1 MQRGMS
7 SPLASS
13 APRRVARF
21 ATAGVI
27 NTLVD
32 YTVFLALSWLL
43 RLPLELAWIA
53 KLGSGAVAMVGS
65 FALNRRWV
73 FRSQAGGSSQ
83 LVRFVAVSLVG
94 TFGVQLGG
102 LHLLTAVWPAPGQLA
117 ATMVGA
123 LGLGALLPA
132 PLVQRTF
139 AFGVAT
145 LASMTWN
152 YLAYRR
158 WVFASSSSSS
168 TAASAS
174 PSVSSSASLS
184 TSSSAS
190 LTTAA
195 SMSTSL
201 STPSSTSMSTA
212 TAASLTTSA
221 SIPSCSSGTTSAEQA
236 A

>member
-1 MQRGMS
+1 MI
-7 SPLASS
+7 SPSATS

-43 RLPLELAWIA
+43 RLPLEHAWIA
-53 KLGSGAVAMVGS
+53 KLGSGSVAMAGS

-73 FRSQAGGSSQ
+73 FRSQAGGPSQ
-83 LVRFVAVSLVG
+83 LVRFIAVSLVG

-102 LHLLTAVWPAPGQLA
+102 LHLLTALWLAPGHLVVA
-117 ATMVGA
+117 VVGA

-132 PLVQRTF
+132 ALVQRTF

-158 WVFASSSSSS
+158 WVFASTS
-168 TAASAS
+168 ASAS
-174 PSVSSSASLS
+174 TSPSVATPSSVSASLSVATPSSASLS
-184 TSSSAS
+184 MSAS
-190 LTTAA
+190 
-195 SMSTSL
+195 
-201 STPSSTSMSTA
+201 PS
-212 TAASLTTSA
+212 
-221 SIPSCSSGTTSAEQA
+221 SSGTAPAEQA

>member
-7 SPLASS
+7 SPSATS

-32 YTVFLALSWLL
+32 YTVFLSLSWLL
-43 RLPLELAWIA
+43 RLPLEHAWIA
-53 KLGSGAVAMVGS
+53 KLGSGSLAMAGS

-73 FRSQAGGSSQ
+73 FRSQAGGPSQ
-83 LVRFVAVSLVG
+83 LLRFIAVSLVG

-102 LHLLTAVWPAPGQLA
+102 LHLLTALWLAPGHLA
-117 ATMVGA
+117 VAVVGA

-132 PLVQRTF
+132 ALVQRTF

-158 WVFASSSSSS
+158 WVFASTSASAS
-168 TAASAS
+168 TAASA
-174 PSVSSSASLS
+174 PASASLS
-184 TSSSAS
+184 TLAS
-190 LTTAA
+190 
-195 SMSTSL
+195 
-201 STPSSTSMSTA
+201 PS
-212 TAASLTTSA
+212 
-221 SIPSCSSGTTSAEQA
+221 SSGTTPAEQA

>member
-13 APRRVARF
+13 ASRRVARF

-32 YTVFLALSWLL
+32 YTVFLALTWIL
-43 RLPLELAWIA
+43 RLPLEHAWIA
-53 KLGSGAVAMVGS
+53 KLGSGSVAMAGS

-102 LHLLTAVWPAPGQLA
+102 LHLLTAVWLAPGHLA
-117 ATMVGA
+117 VAVVGG

-132 PLVQRTF
+132 ALVQRTF

-158 WVFASSSSSS
+158 WVFAATSPSLSISPSLPTSPSGAPSSSSSG
-168 TAASAS
+168 TS
-174 PSVSSSASLS
+174 P
-184 TSSSAS
+184 
-190 LTTAA
+190 
-195 SMSTSL
+195 
-201 STPSSTSMSTA
+201 
-212 TAASLTTSA
+212 
-221 SIPSCSSGTTSAEQA
+221 AEQA

>member
-1 MQRGMS
+1 MHRGMS

-13 APRRVARF
+13 ASRRVARF

-32 YTVFLALSWLL
+32 YTVFLAISGLL
-43 RLPLELAWIA
+43 RLPLEHAWIA
-53 KLGSGAVAMVGS
+53 KLGSGAIAMAGS

-102 LHLLTAVWPAPGQLA
+102 LHLLTAVWPGPGQLA
-117 ATMVGA
+117 VTIVGA
-123 LGLGALLPA
+123 LGLGALVPA
-132 PLVQRTF
+132 SLVQRTF

-158 WVFASSSSSS
+158 WVFASSSPSPSPSAASSS
-168 TAASAS
+168 GAA
-174 PSVSSSASLS
+174 PV
-184 TSSSAS
+184 
-190 LTTAA
+190 
-195 SMSTSL
+195 
-201 STPSSTSMSTA
+201 
-212 TAASLTTSA
+212 
-221 SIPSCSSGTTSAEQA
+221 EQA

>member
-1 MQRGMS
+1 MHRGMS

-13 APRRVARF
+13 ASRRVARF

-27 NTLVD
+27 NTLID

-43 RLPLELAWIA
+43 RLPLEHAWLA
-53 KLGSGAVAMVGS
+53 KLGSGTVAMAGS

-73 FRSQAGGSSQ
+73 FRSQAGGASQ
-83 LVRFVAVSLVG
+83 LLRFVAVSLVG

-102 LHLLTAVWPAPGQLA
+102 LHLLTAVWPGPGQLA
-117 ATMVGA
+117 VTIVGA
-123 LGLGALLPA
+123 LGLGALVPA
-132 PLVQRTF
+132 SLVQRTF

-158 WVFASSSSSS
+158 WVFASSSSSP
-168 TAASAS
+168 S
-174 PSVSSSASLS
+174 PSPS
-184 TSSSAS
+184 
-190 LTTAA
+190 
-195 SMSTSL
+195 
-201 STPSSTSMSTA
+201 PSSG
-212 TAASLTTSA
+212 AA
-221 SIPSCSSGTTSAEQA
+221 PVEQA